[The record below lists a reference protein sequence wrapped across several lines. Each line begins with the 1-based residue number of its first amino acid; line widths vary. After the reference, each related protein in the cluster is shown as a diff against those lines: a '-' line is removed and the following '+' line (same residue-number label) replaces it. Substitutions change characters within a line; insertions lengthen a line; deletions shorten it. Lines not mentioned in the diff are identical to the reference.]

1 MYLLIDAGNTHLKYS
16 YEKAG
21 KFHDIQRLQHD
32 ELSESYFNAH
42 WKSVDQ
48 IIIASVAK
56 ASIVTQILQW
66 SANLNI
72 KVQQVHS
79 EIQRFSV
86 TVGYENVSQFGVD
99 RWLALIGAAKIF
111 PQQTCL
117 IVDSGT
123 ATTVDLLTDKGKH
136 IGGWIFPGLDLM
148 TTSLSLNTANIGK
161 TQALATQVNFE
172 NNTQG
177 NVINGCVAATVGA
190 IELAIKQ
197 VNQYEQTVDQFIL
210 TGGKADQLSGY
221 FNGRAVV
228 INELVFHGLSCYLN
242 H

>member
-1 MYLLIDAGNTHLKYS
+1 MNLLIDAGNTHLKYL

-21 KFHDIQRLQHD
+21 QFNDIQRLRYD
-32 ELSESYFNAH
+32 ELSESYFNTH
-42 WKSVDQ
+42 WKNIEQ

-56 ASIVTQILQW
+56 TPIVMQILHW
-66 SANLNI
+66 SAKLNI
-72 KVQQVHS
+72 RVEQVHS
-79 EIQRFSV
+79 EAQRFSV

-111 PQQTCL
+111 PQQACL

-123 ATTVDLLTDKGKH
+123 ATTVDLITAKGTH
-136 IGGWIFPGLDLM
+136 LGGWIFPGLDLM

-197 VNQYEQTVDQFIL
+197 ANQYEQSVDQVIL
-210 TGGKADQLSGY
+210 TGGKAEQLSGY
-221 FNGRAVV
+221 FNRQAVV
-228 INELVFHGLSCYLN
+228 IN
-242 H
+242 